1 MKNKVATAPITFEQ
15 IVMVLI
21 NWKKLSLLKASA
33 LKNIYTVK
41 FCWLVFVAGFSTLLV
56 WGQTKVVQFLG
67 KNDNE
72 D

>member
-1 MKNKVATAPITFEQ
+1 
-15 IVMVLI
+15 MVLI

-33 LKNIYTVK
+33 LKKIYTVK
-41 FCWLVFVAGFSTLLV
+41 FCWLVFVAGFCTLLV

-67 KNDNE
+67 KSDNE